1 MRTHLLLCGCGN
13 GIMHVQVNS
22 LPDPTLMT
30 GALDKIMSK
39 LLQTNPQAT
48 FRLNAFRMH
57 AKVDTSPSIETV
69 QQLHQMLLA
78 EVELGLGSGD
88 QSKSPG
94 TPAVKALQDK
104 AAGSPAQSQNVCRF
118 WKSSGGCRHGAL
130 CRFQHPAHRDGKY
143 HCYTCGATRTKSRTV
158 HMLLRPKMARVNLRL
173 ELFKVLQPGGVDPV
187 VVEKALLVRAM
198 EKKVLKAKV
207 GKVPTKRNRTRRV
220 TLQDQKMI
228 KRRT

>member
-13 GIMHVQVNS
+13 GIMHVAGELGAT

-30 GALDKIMSK
+30 GLLDKIMSK

-118 WKSSGGCRHGAL
+118 WKSSGGC
-130 CRFQHPAHRDGKY
+130 
-143 HCYTCGATRTKSRTV
+143 
-158 HMLLRPKMARVNLRL
+158 
-173 ELFKVLQPGGVDPV
+173 
-187 VVEKALLVRAM
+187 
-198 EKKVLKAKV
+198 
-207 GKVPTKRNRTRRV
+207 
-220 TLQDQKMI
+220 
-228 KRRT
+228 